1 MGRITFIVDILVVSK
16 HIPTP
21 WGRWLCSWYYWIIEQ
36 CLKMQGACVLCPV
49 MITVSIKQYSNQI
62 ITTQI
67 TNCFHLLQSFLL
79 NKSEPYDSTR
89 VNKWYSL
96 WFMLYWK
103 YSAIL
108 PFPEIVHIQLK
119 SQVMQSWY
127 PPLPVFLREI
137 WLKEEYFADCVLLH
151 GQLSFHCSRY
161 LFADVT
167 ISTQLGK

>member
-1 MGRITFIVDILVVSK
+1 
-16 HIPTP
+16 
-21 WGRWLCSWYYWIIEQ
+21 
-36 CLKMQGACVLCPV
+36 
-49 MITVSIKQYSNQI
+49 
-62 ITTQI
+62 
-67 TNCFHLLQSFLL
+67 
-79 NKSEPYDSTR
+79 
-89 VNKWYSL
+89 
-96 WFMLYWK
+96 MLYWK

-108 PFPEIVHIQLK
+108 LFPEIVHIQLK

-151 GQLSFHCSRY
+151 GQLSFHCLRY

>member
-1 MGRITFIVDILVVSK
+1 
-16 HIPTP
+16 
-21 WGRWLCSWYYWIIEQ
+21 
-36 CLKMQGACVLCPV
+36 
-49 MITVSIKQYSNQI
+49 
-62 ITTQI
+62 
-67 TNCFHLLQSFLL
+67 
-79 NKSEPYDSTR
+79 
-89 VNKWYSL
+89 
-96 WFMLYWK
+96 MLYWK

-167 ISTQLGK
+167 INSIGEIMSALLVSVICILWKVIQDSFSKHLQVKYTKYHKRHSLLMYNLRQKNMKWGSEKLKPSLIELGLAVRFLKCKHSLY